1 MKLNFGTVP
10 FSYAGSYLAFSYP
23 QDDGSGY
30 DKDLTLRILYGYFT
44 DQENYPICLMDDKD
58 NLLPGEVESSECE
71 LTLRSGE
78 QTLRICFQ
86 NADTFLIRGNG
97 QAAITKRRLSGSDRV
112 MEHDYGVYEIAGYH
126 DTLMIE
132 MTRGKLRNDAVWDAE
147 GVGCSSLRAVFV
159 PDEEGS
165 FECRVT
171 LSSLSYQAPEAVSYE
186 EALKKVKQE
195 YEAFA
200 KPFTTGVP
208 AYRKAMEE
216 AAYISWHTIVNP
228 RGYVKYPVML
238 MTKNKMNQVWS
249 WDYTINALAMIEKH
263 PKLAYDQFLAM
274 AACQDET
281 GFYADCFQARTMIK
295 GFVKPPVQGF
305 MLRKMFAIHRPEEET
320 VRALYDTVSDFT
332 NWWFTYRAR
341 KDGIPEYLHGNDS
354 GWDNST
360 VFGEGLPVKSPDL
373 CAWLI
378 DQMDFL
384 GETARSLGMEQE
396 GAEWEAR
403 SEKLLDHMLSYF
415 VVDGRFVAYKEP
427 EHCIVNCDSL
437 LLYLPLIL
445 GEKLPQALR
454 ERMVNDLLEKGK
466 FVTEY
471 GIASEPLTSDRFVED
486 GYWRGA
492 IWPPTA
498 LILTEALMKNG
509 RKKEALKNAE
519 SFCRICAEG
528 GFFENYSALDGH
540 GLRDSGFTW
549 TASAFM
555 VLLRDYVEKEKSQ

>member
-10 FSYAGSYLAFSYP
+10 FSYAGSYMAFSYP
-23 QDDGSGY
+23 QDDATGY
-30 DKDLTLRILYGYFT
+30 EKDLTLRILYGFFT
-44 DQENYPICLMDDKD
+44 DQENFPIYLMDESG
-58 NLLPGEVESSECE
+58 NHLQGEVEATPEE
-71 LTLRSGE
+71 LSLRFGSHYL
-78 QTLRICFQ
+78 TICFQ
-86 NADTFLIRGNG
+86 NEDTFWIRGNCK
-97 QAAITKRRLSGSDRV
+97 AAITKRRLSGADRI
-112 MEHDYGVYEIAGYH
+112 MEHDYGTYEIAGYH

-132 MTRGKLRNDAVWDAE
+132 MIKGRFLNNADWDTE
-147 GVGCSSLRAVFV
+147 GVGCSKLQAVLI
-159 PDEEGS
+159 PDEDGL
-165 FECRVT
+165 FECQVT
-171 LSSLSYQAPEAVSYE
+171 LSTLSYKKPEKITYDQALCAV
-186 EALKKVKQE
+186 KKE
-195 YEAFA
+195 YSEFA
-200 KPFTTGVP
+200 RPFVTNQSQY
-208 AYRKAMEE
+208 ASAMEE

-249 WDYTINALAMIEKH
+249 WDYTINALAMTEKH

-281 GFYADCFQARTMIK
+281 GFYADCFQARTIIR

-305 MLRKMFAIHRPEEET
+305 MLRKMFEINRPDDET
-320 VRALYDTVSDFT
+320 VKALYETVAKFT
-332 NWWFTYRAR
+332 DWWFNYRAR

-373 CAWLI
+373 CAWLV

-384 GETARSLGMEQE
+384 KETAGSLGLKQQE
-396 GAEWEAR
+396 AEWKKR
-403 SEKLLDHMLSYF
+403 SDDLLAHMLTYF
-415 VVDGRFVAYKEP
+415 VVDNRFVAYKEP
-427 EHCIVNCDSL
+427 EHTIVECDSL

-445 GEKLPQALR
+445 GDRLPEALR
-454 ERMVNDLLEKGK
+454 QQMLTDLLKKDK
-466 FVTEY
+466 FITSF
-471 GIASEPLTSDRFVED
+471 GIASEPLTSSRFVED

-498 LILTEALMKNG
+498 LILTEALLRNG
-509 RKKEALKNAE
+509 KKEEALANAV
-519 SFCRICAEG
+519 SFCDMCAKV

-555 VLLRDYVEKEKSQ
+555 VLLRDYVEKLS